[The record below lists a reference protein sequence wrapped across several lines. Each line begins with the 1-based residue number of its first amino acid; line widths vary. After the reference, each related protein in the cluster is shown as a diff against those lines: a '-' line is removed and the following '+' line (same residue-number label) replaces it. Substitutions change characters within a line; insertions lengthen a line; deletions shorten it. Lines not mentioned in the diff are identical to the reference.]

1 MSYVTHL
8 ACSLHGMYRV
18 KNFGLANK
26 MSKINTNM
34 AAVTALYHLKNKE
47 DAQNQS
53 IERISSG
60 LRLNHALD
68 DAAGASI
75 VSRMTSQIKGLEAAM
90 RNAADAISL
99 TQTAEGALD
108 EVSSILHRMRELSV
122 QAANGVYTGQDRQA
136 IQNEVGQIQIELA
149 RIAQNSTFNA
159 VKMLNGDFTN
169 TAFQIGFQPND
180 TAILSIENVDPTGLG
195 EYLTKSDQFKQG
207 SSSIYPAAA
216 PIVANSKADFS
227 SRISENENLTIY
239 GNVGN
244 VTIDVNGGSTA
255 KEIAA
260 SISSRLSETGVSATA
275 QTRLNVEFTETAEG
289 GSGDT
294 DTVSFNLYGKNGDAV
309 LIAANVDFGVTN
321 GRGADLT
328 ELAAAVNGATGK
340 TGISA
345 SLSVDK
351 ATMTLISD
359 DGYDIV
365 AENYQL
371 VGVTGPDMVVSGA
384 DENHVSLAGVDK
396 LNIGADEEP
405 NSVQVTGQ
413 VTFRSPFI
421 FSVSSGSIGTNTIPN
436 LLDPI
441 APFYSDT
448 DDPVA
453 GDVPFAVADGTY
465 IVNTNAATD
474 SASFN
479 GADVADID
487 PLSNNS
493 GGSGMTLQITIS
505 GNAIVADSV
514 KILNP
519 GSGYEYGNVLKVPAT
534 NFSDDGLGFVELVL
548 NADSSLG
555 LDGAT
560 PGAED
565 VEIVNPGG
573 LFSSNPPG
581 ATLSSVSMLDVL
593 TVENAKK
600 MLTAVDG
607 ALVRIDLERS
617 DLGATMS
624 RMEHV
629 INNLSNITKNTK
641 EARSRIQDA
650 DIALETANLTKA
662 QVLNQAAQ
670 AMLAQANR
678 TSQSI
683 LTLLQG

>member
-1 MSYVTHL
+1 
-8 ACSLHGMYRV
+8 
-18 KNFGLANK
+18 

-34 AAVTALYHLKNKE
+34 AAVTALYHLRNKE
-47 DAQNQS
+47 EAQNQS

-195 EYLTKSDQFKQG
+195 EYLTKSDQIRNASAAFM
-207 SSSIYPAAA
+207 PAAA
-216 PIVANSKADFS
+216 PIVANDKASFQP
-227 SRISENENLTIY
+227 RIQETENLTIY

-275 QTRLNVEFTETAEG
+275 QTRLNVEFAETANG
-289 GSGDT
+289 TQST
-294 DTVSFNLYGKNGDAV
+294 DTVSFNLYGKNTTTPT
-309 LIAANVDFGVTN
+309 LIAANVVFGETN

-351 ATMTLISD
+351 ATMTLLSD

-365 AENYQL
+365 AENYAL
-371 VGVTGPDMVVSGA
+371 VGVTGPNMIVAGA
-384 DENHVSLAGVDK
+384 DEKHAPLAGVDK
-396 LNIGADEEP
+396 LNIQPGTEP
-405 NSVQVTGQ
+405 NSVQVSGE

-421 FSVSSGSIGTNTIPN
+421 FSVASGNVGTSAAPN
-436 LLDPI
+436 LMSPLTPYESVSGDGNAGVNFT
-441 APFYSDT
+441 AP
-448 DDPVA
+448 
-453 GDVPFAVADGTY
+453 DGTY
-465 IVNTNAATD
+465 VINTPTAKS
-474 SASFN
+474 SADYVP
-479 GADVADID
+479 GAPAVTGTGT
-487 PLSNNS
+487 S
-493 GGSGMTLQITIS
+493 GAGMTLQVTIS
-505 GNAIVADSV
+505 SNAVTAV
-514 KILNP
+514 QILNP
-519 GSGYEYGNVLKVPAT
+519 GKDYQFHNVVEIPAT
-534 NFSDDGLGFVELVL
+534 SFDAAGTGTVQLVL
-548 NADSSLG
+548 NPPADVL
-555 LDGAT
+555 AAPMANQT
-560 PGAED
+560 A
-565 VEIVNPGG
+565 IVNSGG

-581 ATLSSVSMLDVL
+581 ATLSSVSQLDVL
-593 TVENAKK
+593 TVANAKK

-629 INNLSNITKNTK
+629 INNLSNISKNTK

-650 DIALETANLTKA
+650 DIALETTNLTKA

-683 LTLLQG
+683 LSLLQN

>member
-1 MSYVTHL
+1 
-8 ACSLHGMYRV
+8 
-18 KNFGLANK
+18 

-47 DAQNQS
+47 DAQNQA

-108 EVSSILHRMRELSV
+108 EVSAILHRMRELSV

-195 EYLTKSDQFKQG
+195 EYLTKSDQLRN
-207 SSSIYPAAA
+207 SSAAFMPAAA
-216 PIVANSKADFS
+216 PIVANDKASFQP
-227 SRISENENLTIY
+227 RVQETENLTIY

-275 QTRLNVEFTETAEG
+275 QTRLNVEFAETANG
-289 GSGDT
+289 TQST
-294 DTVSFNLYGKNGDAV
+294 DTVSFNLYGKNTTTPT
-309 LIAANVDFGVTN
+309 LIAANVTFGETN

-351 ATMTLISD
+351 ATMTLLSD

-365 AENYQL
+365 AENYAL
-371 VGVTGPDMVVSGA
+371 VGVTGPNMIVAGA
-384 DENHVSLAGVDK
+384 DEKHAALAGVDK
-396 LNIGADEEP
+396 LNIQPGTEP
-405 NSVQVTGQ
+405 NSVQVSGE

-421 FSVSSGSIGTNTIPN
+421 FSVASGNVGTSAAPN
-436 LLDPI
+436 LMSPL
-441 APFYSDT
+441 APFEST
-448 DDPVA
+448 STA
-453 GDVPFAVADGTY
+453 FDVTPGTY
-465 IVNTNAATD
+465 IVNTGTAK
-474 SASFN
+474 ASSTY
-479 GADVADID
+479 G
-487 PLSNNS
+487 
-493 GGSGMTLQITIS
+493 GGSTPSPTASGTTGTGMTLQVT
-505 GNAIVADSV
+505 VADVSGV
-514 KILNP
+514 ATVTGVQILNP
-519 GSGYEYGNVLKVPAT
+519 GTNYQFHNVLEINGSAFETGGTGSVQ
-534 NFSDDGLGFVELVL
+534 LVL
-548 NADSSLG
+548 NPPDTTGLSADT
-555 LDGAT
+555 A
-560 PGAED
+560 
-565 VEIVNPGG
+565 IVNPGG

-629 INNLSNITKNTK
+629 INNLSNISKNTK

-650 DIALETANLTKA
+650 DIALETTNLTKA

-683 LTLLQG
+683 LSLLQN

>member
-1 MSYVTHL
+1 
-8 ACSLHGMYRV
+8 
-18 KNFGLANK
+18 
-26 MSKINTNM
+26 M

-47 DAQNQS
+47 DAQNQA

-122 QAANGVYTGQDRQA
+122 QSANGVYTGQDRQA

-195 EYLTKSDQFKQG
+195 EYLTKSDQLRNASATFM
-207 SSSIYPAAA
+207 PAAA
-216 PIVANSKADFS
+216 PIVANDKASFQP
-227 SRISENENLTIY
+227 RIQETENLTIY

-244 VTIDVNGGSTA
+244 VTIDINGGSTA

-275 QTRLNVEFTETAEG
+275 QTRLNVEFAETANG
-289 GSGDT
+289 TQST
-294 DTVSFNLYGKNGDAV
+294 DTVSFNLYGKNTTTPT
-309 LIAANVDFGVTN
+309 LIAANVIFGETN

-351 ATMTLISD
+351 ATMTLLSD
-359 DGYDIV
+359 DGYDVV
-365 AENYQL
+365 AENYAL
-371 VGVTGPDMVVSGA
+371 VGVTGPNMIVAGA
-384 DENHVSLAGVDK
+384 DEKHAALSGVEKLSVQAG
-396 LNIGADEEP
+396 IEP
-405 NSVQVTGQ
+405 NSVQVSGE

-421 FSVSSGSIGTNTIPN
+421 FSVASGNVGTSAAPN
-436 LLDPI
+436 LMSPL
-441 APFYSDT
+441 APFEST
-448 DDPVA
+448 SPA
-453 GDVPFAVADGTY
+453 FDVTPGTY
-465 IVNTNAATD
+465 IVNTGTAKASSTYGGTTPSPTAAGT
-474 SASFN
+474 N
-479 GADVADID
+479 GTGMTVQVTVADV
-487 PLSNNS
+487 
-493 GGSGMTLQITIS
+493 GG
-505 GNAIVADSV
+505 VATV
-514 KILNP
+514 TGAQILNP
-519 GSGYEYGNVLKVPAT
+519 GSNYQFHNVVQINGSAFETGGTGSVQLVFNPPST
-534 NFSDDGLGFVELVL
+534 SGLS
-548 NADSSLG
+548 NDTA
-555 LDGAT
+555 
-560 PGAED
+560 
-565 VEIVNPGG
+565 IVNSGG
-573 LFSSNPPG
+573 MFSSNPPG
-581 ATLSSVSMLDVL
+581 ATLSSVSQLDVL
-593 TVENAKK
+593 TVANAKK

-629 INNLSNITKNTK
+629 INNLSNISKNTK

-650 DIALETANLTKA
+650 DIALETTNLTKA

-683 LTLLQG
+683 LSLLQN

>member
-1 MSYVTHL
+1 
-8 ACSLHGMYRV
+8 
-18 KNFGLANK
+18 

-47 DAQNQS
+47 DAQNQA

-195 EYLTKSDQFKQG
+195 EYLTKSDQLRNANASFM
-207 SSSIYPAAA
+207 PAAA
-216 PIVANSKADFS
+216 PIVANDKASFQP
-227 SRISENENLTIY
+227 RMQETENLTIY

-275 QTRLNVEFTETAEG
+275 QTRLNVEFAETA
-289 GSGDT
+289 SGTQTT
-294 DTVSFNLYGKNGDAV
+294 DTVSFNLYGKNTTTPT
-309 LIAANVDFGVTN
+309 LIAANVIFGETN

-351 ATMTLISD
+351 ATMTLLSD
-359 DGYDIV
+359 DGYDVV
-365 AENYQL
+365 AENYAL
-371 VGVTGPDMVVSGA
+371 VGVTGPNMIVAGA
-384 DENHVSLAGVDK
+384 DEKHVALAGVDK
-396 LNIGADEEP
+396 LNIQAGTEP
-405 NSVQVTGQ
+405 NSVQVSGE

-421 FSVSSGSIGTNTIPN
+421 FSVASGSIGTSAAPN
-436 LLDPI
+436 LMSPL
-441 APFYSDT
+441 APFEST
-448 DDPVA
+448 SPA
-453 GDVPFAVADGTY
+453 FDVTPGTY
-465 IVNTNAATD
+465 IVNTGTAKASSTYGGTTPSPTAAGT
-474 SASFN
+474 N
-479 GADVADID
+479 GTGMTVQVTVADV
-487 PLSNNS
+487 
-493 GGSGMTLQITIS
+493 GGLATVTGAQ
-505 GNAIVADSV
+505 
-514 KILNP
+514 ILNP
-519 GSGYEYGNVLKVPAT
+519 GSNYQFHNV
-534 NFSDDGLGFVELVL
+534 
-548 NADSSLG
+548 
-555 LDGAT
+555 
-560 PGAED
+560 
-565 VEIVNPGG
+565 VEINGSAFETGGTGSVQLVFNPPSTSGLSNDTAIVNSGG
-573 LFSSNPPG
+573 MFSSNPPG
-581 ATLSSVSMLDVL
+581 ATLSSVSQLDVL
-593 TVENAKK
+593 TVANAKK

-629 INNLSNITKNTK
+629 INNLSNISKNTK

-650 DIALETANLTKA
+650 DIALETTNLTKA

-683 LTLLQG
+683 LSLLQN

>member
-1 MSYVTHL
+1 
-8 ACSLHGMYRV
+8 
-18 KNFGLANK
+18 
-26 MSKINTNM
+26 M

-47 DAQNQS
+47 DAQNQA

-195 EYLTKSDQFKQG
+195 EYLTKSDQLRNANASFM
-207 SSSIYPAAA
+207 PAAA
-216 PIVANSKADFS
+216 PIVANDKASFQP
-227 SRISENENLTIY
+227 RMQETENLTIY

-244 VTIDVNGGSTA
+244 VTIDINGGSTA

-275 QTRLNVEFTETAEG
+275 QTRLNVEFAETA
-289 GSGDT
+289 SGTQTT
-294 DTVSFNLYGKNGDAV
+294 DTVSFNLYGKNTTTPT
-309 LIAANVDFGVTN
+309 LIAANVIFGETN

-328 ELAAAVNGATGK
+328 ELAAAINGATGK

-351 ATMTLISD
+351 ATMTLLSD
-359 DGYDIV
+359 DGYDVV
-365 AENYQL
+365 AENYAL
-371 VGVTGPDMVVSGA
+371 VGVTGPNMIVAGA
-384 DENHVSLAGVDK
+384 DEKHAALSGVEKLSIQAG
-396 LNIGADEEP
+396 IEP
-405 NSVQVTGQ
+405 NSVQVSGE

-421 FSVSSGSIGTNTIPN
+421 FSVASGNVGTSAAPN
-436 LLDPI
+436 LMSPL
-441 APFYSDT
+441 APFEST
-448 DDPVA
+448 SPA
-453 GDVPFAVADGTY
+453 FDVTPGTY
-465 IVNTNAATD
+465 IVNTGTAKASSTYGGTTPSPTAAGTT
-474 SASFN
+474 
-479 GADVADID
+479 GTGMTVQVTVADV
-487 PLSNNS
+487 S
-493 GGSGMTLQITIS
+493 G
-505 GNAIVADSV
+505 VATV
-514 KILNP
+514 TGAQILNP
-519 GSGYEYGNVLKVPAT
+519 GSNYQFHNVVQINGSAFETGGTGSVQLVFNPPST
-534 NFSDDGLGFVELVL
+534 SGLS
-548 NADSSLG
+548 NDTA
-555 LDGAT
+555 
-560 PGAED
+560 
-565 VEIVNPGG
+565 IVNSGG
-573 LFSSNPPG
+573 MFSSNPPG
-581 ATLSSVSMLDVL
+581 ATLSSVSQLDVL
-593 TVENAKK
+593 TVANAKK

-629 INNLSNITKNTK
+629 INNLSNISKNTK

-650 DIALETANLTKA
+650 DIALETTNLTKA

-683 LTLLQG
+683 LSLLQN